1 MPAPYSTT
9 LWDHFN
15 SPRNPGEM
23 KDADAVG
30 KANIGGRA
38 PYFTVYLKA
47 ADQKVKRASFQTFG
61 CGYSIAACS
70 ALTEMVT
77 EKTIS
82 ECWEIT
88 ADHVVAALDG
98 MPKEKRFC
106 GDMAVA
112 ALRDALAQLEKKPM
126 SSTSD
131 RPDEAVAV
139 DTEPRNAGRR

>member
-1 MPAPYSTT
+1 MPAPYSST

-15 SPRNPGEM
+15 SPRNAGEL

-30 KANIGGRA
+30 KANINGRA
-38 PYFTVYLKA
+38 PRFAIYLKA
-47 ADQKVKRASFQTFG
+47 IDDKVAKASFQTFG

-77 EKTIS
+77 GKTIA
-82 ECWEIT
+82 ECWGIT

-98 MPKEKRFC
+98 MPEEKRFC
-106 GDMAVA
+106 ADMAVA

-131 RPDEAVAV
+131 RPDEAVAA
-139 DTEPRNAGRR
+139 DTEPRNAGGR